1 MRYTVG
7 PELVED
13 PFHVD
18 IIKEKLTRTLPLI
31 MPDVVDE
38 LEYAVPHYISA
49 ESKGERLCHVIM
61 HHIVPPTDSRSQ
73 NGFL

>member
-38 LEYAVPHYISA
+38 LEYAVPHYINA
-49 ESKGERLCHVIM
+49 ESKGERRCHVIM
-61 HHIVPPTDSRSQ
+61 HHIVSH
-73 NGFL
+73 